1 MSLWKPRKPAGAEVG
16 VVVVTH
22 RARDHLPHCLPPLLA
37 SPLRPR
43 VMVVNSASGDGTV
56 EMARALGA
64 EVLVVPRRAFN
75 HGATREAARRRL
87 GTPIV
92 VMMTPDV
99 RPRSADMLEALTA
112 PVRDGRAA
120 VAYAR
125 QVARP
130 DADPIERFGRDFCFP
145 DRSALRSA
153 EDWARQGT
161 AAHYCSNACAA
172 WSSAA
177 LDAIGGFPTTLVS
190 EETIAVVELLRRGHR
205 LAYVAE
211 AVVEHS
217 HPTALAP
224 DFRRAFDVGYTRR
237 LFRDHLLAA
246 GRDEARG
253 VAYLRGLLARLA
265 RERPGLLPYA
275 VLHTAVRFVGYRLG
289 LLGPHLPDAIAARLS
304 GQDFFWTSTVRPA
317 PLRLRPETCASR
329 S

>member
-1 MSLWKPRKPAGAEVG
+1 MSSSFRQRRAKADVG

-22 RARDHLPHCLPPLLA
+22 RARELLPHCLPPLLA
-37 SPLRPR
+37 SRVRPR
-43 VMVVNSASGDGTV
+43 VLVVNSSSGDGTIEV
-56 EMARALGA
+56 ARSLGA
-64 EVLVVPRRAFN
+64 EVLVVPRPAFN
-75 HGATREAARRRL
+75 HGATREAARRQL
-87 GTPIV
+87 NTPIV

-99 RPRSADMLEALTA
+99 RPRSPDMLAALIA

-125 QVARP
+125 QIARP
-130 DADPIERFGRDFCFP
+130 QADPIERFGRSFCFP
-145 DRSALRSA
+145 EQSELRSA
-153 EDWARQGT
+153 EDWLTAGT

-172 WSSAA
+172 WSNAA

-205 LAYVAE
+205 IAYVAE

-217 HPTALAP
+217 HPTHLVH

-253 VAYLRGLLARLA
+253 LAYLRGLLAALA
-265 RERPGLLPYA
+265 RERPTLLPYA
-275 VLHTAVRFVGYRLG
+275 LLHTAVRFLGYRLG
-289 LLGPHLPDAIAARLS
+289 MFGPYLPDALAARLS
-304 GQDFFWTSTVRPA
+304 GQDFFWTSE
-317 PLRLRPETCASR
+317 LRPKLSAACA
-329 S
+329 